1 MGQIQQSPRWLAV
14 RKRMLNDHFGII
26 LVIKLAIIIV
36 LPFTRRGGVA
46 LTKGF
51 REGAGLRDLLPD
63 ILLIVYF
70 RPRVALSVPAG
81 RAAEKGA
88 TGR

>member
-1 MGQIQQSPRWLAV
+1 MGQIQQSPRWLTV

-26 LVIKLAIIIV
+26 ILLTARPLLFIH
-36 LPFTRRGGVA
+36 RGGVA

-51 REGAGLRDLLPD
+51 GEGAGLRDLLPD

-81 RAAEKGA
+81 WAAEKGD